1 MVVWADCASMPTFCK
16 VSTCAHAAESNRV
29 VKQCEAIGSRS
40 KRLALLILWGFSR
53 LDRGAT
59 VTNGESMA

>member
-1 MVVWADCASMPTFCK
+1 MAVWVDCTSIPNFCK
-16 VSTCAHAAESNRV
+16 VSTCAYPAESNRV

-40 KRLALLILWGFSR
+40 IRLTLLILWGFSR

-59 VTNGESMA
+59 VANGEPMA